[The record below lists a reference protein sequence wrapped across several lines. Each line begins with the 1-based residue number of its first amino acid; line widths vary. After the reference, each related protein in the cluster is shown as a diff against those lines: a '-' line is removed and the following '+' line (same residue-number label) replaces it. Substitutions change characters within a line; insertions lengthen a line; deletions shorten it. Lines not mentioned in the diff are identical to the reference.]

1 MTWVSL
7 VVFFGGI
14 ILLVSHWEKYHQP
27 TDTRLAFLE
36 ANLDS
41 MKQRVSALEDRLQVR
56 DRLTR

>member
-1 MTWVSL
+1 MTWVSV
-7 VVFFGGI
+7 VVFFGGM
-14 ILLVSHWEKYHQP
+14 ILLVSHWEKYRQA